1 MALKRES
8 QNRSVQAIV
17 PVIVAI
23 VYGVSPVDL
32 IPDILPLIGWVD
44 DGVMGVLMGTISVW
58 LWARNRKR
66 RLNDAVRSQ

>member
-66 RLNDAVRSQ
+66 RLNNAVSSQ